1 MARRLEIILGPTA
14 VGKTGF
20 AIRRALEV
28 GSPVISCDSRQI
40 FKELKI
46 GTAAPSDEEL
56 SAVQH
61 YFIRSIP
68 ITRNYTAGIY
78 EAEALEL
85 VNRLFSEGHETL
97 VMCGGS
103 MLYIDAFCYGL
114 DDFPEVPLQ
123 LRRHLMDCLQSEG
136 VEVLAQQLKELD
148 PVSYEEL
155 DLSNGQRVI
164 RALEVSMYT
173 GQPFSSF
180 KTRRFK
186 ERDFEIV
193 KVGLERPREELYER
207 INARVE
213 KMVEDGLEAEARSM
227 LPYRDLPALQTVG
240 YREFFEYF
248 DGKHDLETTI
258 RHIQADTRHYAKRQ
272 LTWWRRDGDIRWI
285 PADSSLRSE

>member
-1 MARRLEIILGPTA
+1 MPRRVEIILGPTA
-14 VGKTGF
+14 VGKTGY

-28 GSPVISCDSRQI
+28 GSPVISCDSRQVYR
-40 FKELKI
+40 ELRI
-46 GTAAPSDEEL
+46 GTACPSDEEL
-56 SAVQH
+56 AAVRH

-78 EAEALEL
+78 EAEAVDL
-85 VNRLFSEGHETL
+85 VNRLFAEGHETL

-103 MLYIDAFCYGL
+103 MMYIDAFCYGL
-114 DDFPEVPLQ
+114 DDFPEVPIQ
-123 LRRHLMDCLQSEG
+123 LRQHLMECLREEG
-136 VEVLAQQLKELD
+136 VESLASQLRELD

-193 KVGLERPREELYER
+193 KIGLERPREQLYDR
-207 INARVE
+207 INARVLQ
-213 KMVEDGLEAEARSM
+213 MVSDGLEAEARSM
-227 LPYRDLPALQTVG
+227 LPYRNLPALQTVG
-240 YREFFEYF
+240 YREMFDYF
-248 DGKHDLETTI
+248 DGQWDFETTI
-258 RHIQADTRHYAKRQ
+258 RHIQASTRHYAKRQ
-272 LTWWRRDGDIRWI
+272 LTWWRRDPSIHWI
-285 PADSSLRSE
+285 SA

>member
-1 MARRLEIILGPTA
+1 MPRRLEIILGPTA
-14 VGKTGF
+14 VGKTGY
-20 AIRRALEV
+20 AICRALEV

-40 FKELKI
+40 FQELKI
-46 GTAAPSDEEL
+46 GTAAPSDEEMA
-56 SAVQH
+56 AVTH

-78 EAEALEL
+78 EVEALEL

-103 MLYIDAFCYGL
+103 MMYIDAFCYGL
-114 DDFPEVPLQ
+114 DDFPEVPVQ
-123 LRRHLMDCLQSEG
+123 LREHLMECLRDEG

-164 RALEVSMYT
+164 RALEVSLYT
-173 GQPFSSF
+173 GKPFSSY
-180 KTRRFK
+180 KTRTFK

-207 INARVE
+207 INERVLRMMDE
-213 KMVEDGLEAEARSM
+213 GLEAEARSM

-240 YREFFEYF
+240 YREMFEYF
-248 DGKHDLETTI
+248 DGKYDLDTTVQ
-258 RHIQADTRHYAKRQ
+258 HIQASTRHYAKRQ
-272 LTWWRRDGDIRWI
+272 LTWWRRDASILWQ
-285 PADSSLRSE
+285 PA

>member
-1 MARRLEIILGPTA
+1 MSRRLEIILGPTA
-14 VGKTGF
+14 VGKSAY

-40 FKELKI
+40 FKELRI
-46 GTAAPSDEEL
+46 GTAVPSPEEL
-56 SAVQH
+56 AAVTH
-61 YFIRSIP
+61 YFIQTVP

-78 EAEALEL
+78 ETEALAL
-85 VNRLFSEGHETL
+85 VNRLFAEGHQTL

-123 LRRHLMDCLQSEG
+123 MREHLMECLQDEG

-155 DLSNGQRVI
+155 DLSNGQRVV
-164 RALEVSMYT
+164 RALEVCLYT
-173 GQPFSSF
+173 GKPFSSF
-180 KTRRFK
+180 KTRSFK

-193 KVGLERPREELYER
+193 KIGLERPREQLYER
-207 INARVE
+207 INARVLQMMDE
-213 KMVEDGLEAEARSM
+213 GLEAEARAM

-240 YREFFEYF
+240 YKEMFDYF
-248 DGKHDLETTI
+248 DGKCELDTAI
-258 RHIQADTRHYAKRQ
+258 ARIQADTRHYAKRQ
-272 LTWWRRDGDIRWI
+272 LTWWRRDPAIRWV
-285 PADSSLRSE
+285 PVE

>member
-1 MARRLEIILGPTA
+1 MPRRLEIILGPTA
-14 VGKTGF
+14 VGKTGY

-40 FKELKI
+40 FQELKI
-46 GTAAPSDEEL
+46 GTAAPSDEEMA
-56 SAVQH
+56 AVQH

-78 EAEALEL
+78 EVEAMEL

-103 MLYIDAFCYGL
+103 MMYIDAFCYGL
-114 DDFPEVPLQ
+114 DDFPEVPVQ
-123 LRRHLMDCLQSEG
+123 LREHLMECLRDEG

-164 RALEVSMYT
+164 RALEVSLYT
-173 GQPFSSF
+173 GKPFSSY
-180 KTRRFK
+180 KTRTFK
-186 ERDFEIV
+186 ERNFEIV

-207 INARVE
+207 INERVLRMMDE
-213 KMVEDGLEAEARSM
+213 GLEAEARAM

-240 YREFFEYF
+240 YREMFEFF
-248 DGKHDLETTI
+248 DGKYDLDATVQ
-258 RHIQADTRHYAKRQ
+258 HIQASTRHYAKRQ
-272 LTWWRRDGDIRWI
+272 LTWWRRDTSILWQ
-285 PADSSLRSE
+285 PA

>member
-1 MARRLEIILGPTA
+1 MSRRLEIILGPTA
-14 VGKTGF
+14 VGKTGY
-20 AIRRALEV
+20 AIQRALEV

-40 FKELKI
+40 FKELRI
-46 GTAAPSDEEL
+46 GTAAPSCREL
-56 SAVQH
+56 ATVKH
-61 YFIRSIP
+61 YFIRTVP
-68 ITRNYTAGIY
+68 VTRNYTAGIY
-78 EAEALEL
+78 EAEALNL
-85 VNRLFSEGHETL
+85 VNQLFARGHETL

-123 LRRHLMDCLQSEG
+123 LREHLMECLRDEG
-136 VEVLAQQLKELD
+136 VESLASQLKELD

-193 KVGLERPREELYER
+193 KIGLERPREELYER
-207 INARVE
+207 INARVL
-213 KMVEDGLEAEARSM
+213 KMISHGLEEEARRM
-227 LPYRDLPALQTVG
+227 LPFRDLPALQTVG
-240 YREFFEYF
+240 YREMFEYF
-248 DGKHDLETTI
+248 DGKYDMDTTI
-258 RHIQADTRHYAKRQ
+258 AHIQANTRHYAKRQ
-272 LTWWRRDGDIRWI
+272 LTWWRRDSAIQWI
-285 PADSSLRSE
+285 KAE

>member
-1 MARRLEIILGPTA
+1 MSRRLEIILGPTA
-14 VGKTGF
+14 VGKSGY
-20 AIRRALEV
+20 AVRRALEV

-40 FKELKI
+40 FQELKI
-46 GTAAPSDEEL
+46 GTAVPTEEQL
-56 SAVQH
+56 AAVPH
-61 YFIRSIP
+61 HFIRCVP

-78 EAEALEL
+78 EVEALEL
-85 VNRLFSEGHETL
+85 VNRLFAEGHETL

-123 LRRHLMDCLQSEG
+123 LRRHLMDCLRSEG
-136 VEVLAQQLKELD
+136 VEVLAQQLKDLD
-148 PVSYEEL
+148 PQSYEEL

-193 KVGLERPREELYER
+193 KIGLERPREQLYER
-207 INARVE
+207 INARVLQ
-213 KMVEDGLEAEARSM
+213 MMEDGLEAEARAM

-240 YREFFEYF
+240 YRELFEYF
-248 DGKHDLETTI
+248 DGRCTLDQAV

-272 LTWWRRDGDIRWI
+272 FTWWRRDPDIRWI
-285 PADSSLRSE
+285 SAGD

>member
-1 MARRLEIILGPTA
+1 MPRRLEIILGPTA
-14 VGKTGF
+14 VGKTGY

-40 FKELKI
+40 FQELKI
-46 GTAAPSDEEL
+46 GTAAPSDEEMA
-56 SAVQH
+56 AVQH

-78 EAEALEL
+78 EVEALEL

-103 MLYIDAFCYGL
+103 MMYIDAFCYGL
-114 DDFPEVPLQ
+114 DDFPEVPVQ
-123 LRRHLMDCLQSEG
+123 LREHLMECLRDEG

-164 RALEVSMYT
+164 RALEVSLYT
-173 GQPFSSF
+173 GKPFSSY
-180 KTRRFK
+180 KTRTFK

-207 INARVE
+207 INERVLRMMDE
-213 KMVEDGLEAEARSM
+213 GLEAEARSM

-240 YREFFEYF
+240 YREMFEYF
-248 DGKHDLETTI
+248 DGKYDMDTTVQ
-258 RHIQADTRHYAKRQ
+258 HIQASTRHYAKRQ
-272 LTWWRRDGDIRWI
+272 LTWWRRDASILWQ
-285 PADSSLRSE
+285 PA

>member
-1 MARRLEIILGPTA
+1 MSRRLEIILGPTA
-14 VGKTGF
+14 VGKTGY

-40 FKELKI
+40 YKELRI
-46 GTAAPSDEEL
+46 GTAVPSRREL
-56 SAVQH
+56 AAVKH
-61 YFIRSIP
+61 YFIRSVP

-78 EAEALEL
+78 EVEALNL
-85 VNRLFSEGHETL
+85 VNQLFEKGHETL

-123 LRRHLMDCLQSEG
+123 LREHLMECLRDEG
-136 VEVLAQQLKELD
+136 VEVLANQLKELD

-164 RALEVSMYT
+164 RALEVSMFT

-207 INARVE
+207 INARVL
-213 KMVEDGLEAEARSM
+213 KMIDQGLEAEARRM

-240 YREFFEYF
+240 YKEMFEYF
-248 DGKHDLETTI
+248 DGKYNMDTTI
-258 RHIQADTRHYAKRQ
+258 AHIQAATRHYAKRQ
-272 LTWWRRDGDIRWI
+272 LTWWRRDTDIQWVS
-285 PADSSLRSE
+285 AD

>member
-1 MARRLEIILGPTA
+1 MGHTLEIILGPTG
-14 VGKTGF
+14 VGKTAY
-20 AIRRALEV
+20 AIKRALEV

-40 FKELKI
+40 YKEMRI
-46 GTAAPSDEEL
+46 GTAVPSEEEL
-56 SAVQH
+56 SAVKH
-61 YFIRSIP
+61 YFIREIP

-78 EAEALEL
+78 EVEALDL
-85 VNRLFSEGHETL
+85 VERLFAEGHETL

-123 LRRHLMDCLQSEG
+123 LRRHLMECLQDEG
-136 VEVLAQQLKELD
+136 VEVLAQQLRELD
-148 PVSYEEL
+148 PVSYEQL

-180 KTRRFK
+180 KTGSFK

-193 KVGLERPREELYER
+193 KIGLERPREELYDR
-207 INARVE
+207 INARVLQ
-213 KMVEDGLEAEARSM
+213 MMDQGLEEEARAM

-240 YREFFEYF
+240 YRELFDYF
-248 DGKHDLETTI
+248 DGTISLEEAV
-258 RHIQADTRHYAKRQ
+258 RRIQVDTRHYAKRQ
-272 LTWWRRDGDIRWI
+272 ITWWRRDSEIRWI
-285 PADSSLRSE
+285 PAGM

>member
-1 MARRLEIILGPTA
+1 VPRRLEIILGPTA
-14 VGKTGF
+14 VGKTGY

-40 FKELKI
+40 FQELKI
-46 GTAAPSDEEL
+46 GTAAPSDEEMA
-56 SAVQH
+56 AVQH

-78 EAEALEL
+78 EVEALEL

-103 MLYIDAFCYGL
+103 MMYIDAFCYGL
-114 DDFPEVPLQ
+114 DDFPEVPVQ
-123 LRRHLMDCLQSEG
+123 LREHLMECLRDEG

-164 RALEVSMYT
+164 RALEVSLYT
-173 GQPFSSF
+173 GKPFSSY
-180 KTRRFK
+180 KTRSFK

-207 INARVE
+207 INERVLRMMDE
-213 KMVEDGLEAEARSM
+213 GLEAEARSM

-240 YREFFEYF
+240 YREMFEYF
-248 DGKHDLETTI
+248 DGKYDLDTTVQ
-258 RHIQADTRHYAKRQ
+258 HIQASTRHYAKRQ
-272 LTWWRRDGDIRWI
+272 LTWWRRDASILWQ
-285 PADSSLRSE
+285 PA